1 MVAMGG
7 VLDSLGSTDFLSQMG
22 MDQQALVGRKGIM
35 VKIKKDSLLPVCWKR
50 ASFLGERG
58 FTLVELMIGLVVAM
72 VVVGAGYTIMTSTE
86 KASTV
91 NDQTAQMQ
99 QNARIAMELVSRD
112 IQLAGFGFN
121 GAVGDCTN
129 ALMPLDNNPAGADTG
144 PDSLRVVVPTTLGT
158 LNGPA
163 SGPTTTLA
171 LTAGSIAPFAPDF
184 AVNAIVSVNGAA
196 SATVSAISGDTLT
209 LANPGIIGPALFP
222 AGATVYW
229 LRCMTYA
236 IGTTNTKCS
245 GNAPCL
251 LRGVRNIAV
260 ADVNNDPGMVPL
272 AEGVE
277 DLQFA
282 YACDG
287 CTATTAGIDD
297 GIVDDQ
303 NGTNTFDRDD
313 FISNNTWLGTTVT
326 PPTIR
331 LVRINIVARQ
341 NRSDPDWRS
350 TGLVVVED
358 HNPSSDAGY
367 NGQTYSSIRRRLFT
381 RTVQVR
387 NLGL

>member
-1 MVAMGG
+1 MERQD
-7 VLDSLGSTDFLSQMG
+7 LE
-22 MDQQALVGRKGIM
+22 GRKAIM
-35 VKIKKDSLLPVCWKR
+35 VRVKKDSLLSLYRKR
-50 ASFLGERG
+50 ASCWGERG
-58 FTLVELMIGLVVAM
+58 VTLVELMMGLVISTIVI
-72 VVVGAGYTIMTSTE
+72 GAGYTVMTSTE
-86 KASTV
+86 KASNV

-121 GAVGDCTN
+121 GAIGDCTN
-129 ALMPLDNNPAGADTG
+129 ALMPLDNNVAGADTG
-144 PDSLRVVVPTTLGT
+144 PDSLRIVVPTTLGPL
-158 LNGPA
+158 LNPV
-163 SGPTTTLA
+163 SGPTTTLVLA
-171 LTAGSIAPFAPDF
+171 AGTVAPFTPDF

-196 SATVSAISGDTLT
+196 SATVSAIGGDTLT
-209 LANPGIIGPALFP
+209 LASPGIIAPAQFP
-222 AGATVYW
+222 AAATVYW
-229 LRCMTYA
+229 LRCITYA
-236 IGTTNTKCS
+236 IGTTNAKCS

-251 LRGVRNIAV
+251 LRGVRNLGV

-272 AEGVE
+272 AEGIE

-287 CTATTAGIDD
+287 CTAATAGNPD

-313 FISNNTWLGTTVT
+313 FISNNNWLGTTVT

-341 NRSDPDWRS
+341 NRSDPSWRS
-350 TGLVVVED
+350 TSPAQLED
-358 HNPSSDAGY
+358 HNPTADAGY
-367 NGQTYSSIRRRLFT
+367 NAQTYSQMRRRLVT
-381 RTVQVR
+381 KTVQVR